1 MEICSVGKSEESK
14 GASPNCK
21 GLLLDRGAFSEEDL
35 RLIRA
40 RSGIKK
46 KKQQACE
53 GHKNMY
59 LKNFIIGQKLCCNP
73 FDLHTSSTKS
83 KKKGMKGS

>member
-1 MEICSVGKSEESK
+1 LFSNHSSIAGFGKLLAMEICSVGKGEESK

-46 KKQQACE
+46 KKKQVCE
-53 GHKNMY
+53 GHNNM
-59 LKNFIIGQKLCCNP
+59 
-73 FDLHTSSTKS
+73 
-83 KKKGMKGS
+83 